1 MLNIKK
7 SSLTKDFNN
16 SSKIGV
22 IYIRCSR
29 RNVFCTLIDPSEKQV
44 KFSCSSGV
52 AEVSQSALK
61 FNSNYFKSKILSQYF
76 IQKIKEFGFGKLRII
91 VNGLGTARV
100 VLISALRNSNLQI
113 IDIQDATL
121 IPHNGCRGPKQR
133 RKKLR
138 TRLSFKIKKLV
149 SPAS

>member
-7 SSLTKDFNN
+7 GGLLKNFND

-22 IYIRCSR
+22 IYIHCSR
-29 RNVFCTLIDPSEKQV
+29 RNVFCTLIDPLKKQV

-52 AEVSQSALK
+52 SEVSQSASR
-61 FNSNYFKSKILSQYF
+61 FNNNYFKSKILTQYF
-76 IQKIKEFGFGKLRII
+76 IQKIKEFGFDKLRIVI
-91 VNGLGTARV
+91 RGLGTARV

-113 IDIQDATL
+113 IDIQDTTL

-138 TRLSFKIKKLV
+138 TRLSFKIKRLV
-149 SPAS
+149 TPSS